1 MEWTREMK
9 YRTLE
14 DVSSEEI
21 NRLINKVD
29 KAPWRQTYHIQPIS
43 GLLNDPNGLVY
54 HDGLYHVLYQW
65 HPLGAVHGM
74 KYWYHLTS
82 NDLVHFKAIG
92 PTVKPNH
99 HYDSHGAYS
108 GSAIVVDNEL
118 KLVYTG
124 NHRTKQWERIPYQV
138 ITTLNNNTTADKRAF
153 VEGPPAGY
161 TEHFRDPK
169 VWYDSNRNKYYAVI
183 GAQRANETGTI
194 VVYESTDFKDWQMM
208 GELKTDYK
216 SFGYMWECPDYFN
229 IDGHDI
235 VLFCPQGIEPEG
247 NRYRNI
253 YQSGYLIGSLD
264 FDSMTLSHDAF
275 EELDH
280 GFDFYAPQTMIG
292 EHGERI
298 LIGWMGLPDIEY
310 PTDVDEWAHCLTIPR
325 TLSVSDD
332 LLTQQPIKAL
342 QQLRQSE
349 TKQSLNVTSNPKTI
363 NEMTGTHYELIMK
376 INDNQS
382 NTFHID
388 LRQSED
394 ERTRLTYDA
403 TSQQL
408 TLDRSKSG
416 ELPNGVDGTSRTTK
430 LTNPLSTL
438 QIFVDTSS
446 IEVFIN
452 DGERVMTARI
462 FPKDS
467 SDQITLTSEGGDV
480 SLDMTKYDLKGDIIC
495 QNYTQSEKH

>member
-1 MEWTREMK
+1 
-9 YRTLE
+9 
-14 DVSSEEI
+14 
-21 NRLINKVD
+21 
-29 KAPWRQTYHIQPIS
+29 
-43 GLLNDPNGLVY
+43 
-54 HDGLYHVLYQW
+54 
-65 HPLGAVHGM
+65 
-74 KYWYHLTS
+74 
-82 NDLVHFKAIG
+82 
-92 PTVKPNH
+92 
-99 HYDSHGAYS
+99 
-108 GSAIVVDNEL
+108 
-118 KLVYTG
+118 
-124 NHRTKQWERIPYQV
+124 
-138 ITTLNNNTTADKRAF
+138 
-153 VEGPPAGY
+153 
-161 TEHFRDPK
+161 
-169 VWYDSNRNKYYAVI
+169 
-183 GAQRANETGTI
+183 
-194 VVYESTDFKDWQMM
+194 
-208 GELKTDYK
+208 
-216 SFGYMWECPDYFN
+216 MWECPDYFN

-363 NEMTGTHYELIMK
+363 NEMTGTHYELIVK